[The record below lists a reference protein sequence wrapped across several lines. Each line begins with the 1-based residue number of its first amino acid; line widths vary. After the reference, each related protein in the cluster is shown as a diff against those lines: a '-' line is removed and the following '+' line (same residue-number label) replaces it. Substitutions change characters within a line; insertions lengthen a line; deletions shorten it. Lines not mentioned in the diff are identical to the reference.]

1 MTNLIRI
8 GTYNTNNLFDRFDD
22 PYNFRDDPW
31 TAYREGTR
39 PKNLTH
45 LFQLGGRIR
54 SSDVD
59 VLGLQEIESYGALYN
74 FVQGHVG
81 PGYKVQD
88 GVLSVP
94 GNDPRG
100 IDLGLL
106 SKFPVG
112 RVISHRFRKGERHR
126 VFSRDCLEV
135 EILTEERDAVLLTVF
150 ISHLKSK
157 YSRFDP
163 DEQPVEYAMDQ
174 LKSQERRAHQVAETI
189 DIVKASQDIEA
200 DRFVILGD
208 MNDTH
213 GSRALSGFLADDN
226 PLGLTN
232 VSLSIPEDDDYPQS
246 EFPDSRTKRKRD
258 THKWTRR
265 DAFGD
270 TLTTYSQLDFVL
282 LSKALATGFTGNTK
296 VEQRGFTSGSDHYM
310 LWAEVDLDNLGTD

>member
-1 MTNLIRI
+1 MTDLIRI
-8 GTYNTNNLFDRFDD
+8 GTYNANNLFDRFDD
-22 PYNFRDDPW
+22 PYNFRDDAW

-39 PKNLTH
+39 PKNLPD

-81 PGYKVQD
+81 PAYKTQD
-88 GVLSVP
+88 GVVSVP

-106 SKFPVG
+106 SKFPIG
-112 RVISHRFRKGERHR
+112 RVISHRFRKGERYR
-126 VFSRDCLEV
+126 VFSRDCLEI
-135 EILTEERDAVLLTVF
+135 ELLTERRDALLLTVF
-150 ISHLKSK
+150 VCHLKSK

-163 DEQPVEYAMDQ
+163 VKQRDEYIADQ
-174 LKSQERRAHQVAETI
+174 EKSQERRAHQVAETI
-189 DIVKASQDIEA
+189 AIVKASRNIRT

-208 MNDTH
+208 MNDTCD
-213 GSRALSGFLADDN
+213 SAALGDFLKVDN

-232 VSLSIPEDDDYPQS
+232 VSLSIPDDTDYPQDAY
-246 EFPDSRTKRKRD
+246 PDSAKKRARD
-258 THKWTRR
+258 THKWTRK
-265 DAFGD
+265 DLFGN

-282 LSKALATGFTGNTK
+282 LSEALAKGFTGNAK
-296 VEQRGFTSGSDHYM
+296 VEQRGIYHRFRSLYAVGRGGY
-310 LWAEVDLDNLGTD
+310 